1 LVRTGTLQYFLCLQ
15 DMLYEFEENVL
26 LLIFLLLDPIYHNI
40 HIVFP
45 LYARLLFFL
54 HFQNIKYLFAALV
67 SLFFQIEDGN
77 STSVFLQFA
86 SVPLKIHLLTVL
98 FGVVFSGIE
107 MALLQTIALNI
118 VHNLIHK
125 QLIYGNLS
133 LLSFEPFRFHLL
145 ASFRY
150 LKKSNPIRF

>member
-1 LVRTGTLQYFLCLQ
+1 FSGRRRHTRSKRDWSSDVCSSDL
-15 DMLYEFEENVL
+15 
-26 LLIFLLLDPIYHNI
+26 
-40 HIVFP
+40 
-45 LYARLLFFL
+45 
-54 HFQNIKYLFAALV
+54 
-67 SLFFQIEDGN
+67 LFFQIENGN
-77 STSVFLQFA
+77 RTSVFLQFA

-150 LKKSNPIRF
+150 LKKSNPIRFHFQNLLTVPFHPNKVLFVLHNDTFSLILPWIAPSDSKT